1 VQKLALENGA
11 AVLITGGFETSE
23 EIAQLADRLGMPVLR
38 TTYDTFTVATMI
50 NRALS
55 DQLIKKDILLVSDI
69 YTALEKTN
77 YLLTTQ

>member
-1 VQKLALENGA
+1 
-11 AVLITGGFETSE
+11 
-23 EIAQLADRLGMPVLR
+23 MPVLR

-55 DQLIKKDILLVSDI
+55 DRLIKKDILLVGDI

-77 YLLTTQ
+77 YLLTTQTIANYPGII